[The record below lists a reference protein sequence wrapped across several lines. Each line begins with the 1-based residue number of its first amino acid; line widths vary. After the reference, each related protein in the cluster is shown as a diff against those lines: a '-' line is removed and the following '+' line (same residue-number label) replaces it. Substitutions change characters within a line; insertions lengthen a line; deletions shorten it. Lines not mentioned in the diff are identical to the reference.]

1 MTQIIPAILTDNPDE
16 LNMKLASLVGLT
28 DWVQIDIMDG
38 IFVPQTSIG
47 LEELAGQKPPFKLDI
62 HLMVNNP
69 QQYLGGCRRA
79 GAKRVIFHLEGAGN
93 PETVLD
99 QLGALGFERGIA
111 LRPQTS
117 FRDLEPYLDHVDV
130 ILLMSVEPGKQGQT
144 FIPETAERIHRLRQ
158 IAPRVKIEV
167 DGGINADNILAVA
180 EAGADY
186 LAIGSAILNAPDVAA
201 AIERLKAKLNTR

>member
-38 IFVPQTSIG
+38 MFVPQTSIG

-79 GAKRVIFHLEGAGN
+79 GAKRVIFHLQGADN

-99 QLGALGFERGIA
+99 QRGALGFKRGIA

-117 FRDLEPYLDHVDV
+117 FRAPHPSLEHVDV
-130 ILLMSVEPGKQGQT
+130 SLLMS
-144 FIPETAERIHRLRQ
+144 
-158 IAPRVKIEV
+158 
-167 DGGINADNILAVA
+167 
-180 EAGADY
+180 
-186 LAIGSAILNAPDVAA
+186 
-201 AIERLKAKLNTR
+201 